1 MHDIQS
7 AFTEASQSW
16 NLIEPEKVFIA
27 QKRVSDMDIFVTLAV
42 CVSNFGN
49 FQEKKHAIT
58 GKEGV

>member
-27 QKRVSDMDIFVTLAV
+27 QKRVSDMDVFVTLAV
-42 CVSNFGN
+42 CVSNLGN
-49 FQEKKHAIT
+49 FQEKNML
-58 GKEGV
+58 